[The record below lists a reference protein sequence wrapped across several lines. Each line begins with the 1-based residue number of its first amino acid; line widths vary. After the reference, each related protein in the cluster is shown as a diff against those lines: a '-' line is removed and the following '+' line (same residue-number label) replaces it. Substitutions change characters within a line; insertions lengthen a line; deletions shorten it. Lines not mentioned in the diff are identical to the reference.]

1 MCAGFFVL
9 FFGFFAAQ
17 NFVTTAL
24 GDAGDLSL
32 GLLYGTFAACA
43 LAAPAGLAAMHWG
56 RDNLAAE
63 RNALVLGSALYAPF
77 LFACSNSSWT
87 SFQLGGSLLLGA
99 GAGAVWVAQGSLLTK
114 CSEPS
119 QRASLAGVF
128 WAWYMGGN
136 ALGNV
141 AATFI
146 QKALSLQGLFL
157 SLGLVTL
164 CSSVI
169 FAVGV
174 QPRSKLPETDT
185 EQLSMTEQL
194 LSNTLDR
201 PEAHLVPPMRA
212 FAGLFLQR
220 PTLFLVPAL
229 LFIGSENSFWAG
241 SFTKI
246 LSQHGATDSIGPIL
260 SCLAAAD
267 MVASIVAGRV
277 SDSCAHRRPT
287 NCSILTPPGTAVLG
301 VGVFVFL
308 IGLVLLAIRLLLT
321 PDSFAS
327 GAPIEAYVCA
337 VCFGVGDGV
346 TNTVVI
352 SRLGT
357 LAADR
362 GWFAPEVAF
371 MFFQSVN
378 VAATSAAFFYAP
390 VLPLDSSLA
399 QLWMLGALGLATL
412 GSFALSETVANNEG

>member
-1 MCAGFFVL
+1 MCVGFFFL
-9 FFGFFAAQ
+9 FFGFFASQ

-43 LAAPAGLAAMHWG
+43 LAAPAGLAAMRWG
-56 RDNLAAE
+56 PDNLAAE
-63 RNALVLGSALYAPF
+63 RNALVLGSAFYAPF
-77 LFACSNSSWT
+77 LFACSNSSWR

-136 ALGNV
+136 CLGNV

-146 QKALSLQGLFL
+146 EKTLSLQGLFV

-164 CSSVI
+164 LSSAI
-169 FAVGV
+169 FAIGV
-174 QPRSKLPETDT
+174 QPRSRLSETDSG
-185 EQLSMTEQL
+185 QIKMAEQL
-194 LSNTLDR
+194 LPNMLDG
-201 PEAHLVPPMRA
+201 PKAHTVPPMQA
-212 FAGLFLQR
+212 FAGLFFKR
-220 PTLFLVPAL
+220 HTLFLVPAL

-241 SFTKI
+241 AFTKI
-246 LSQHGATDSIGPIL
+246 ISQHGATDSIGPVL

-267 MVASIVAGRV
+267 MLSSIVAGRI
-277 SDSCAHRRPT
+277 SDWCARRQPA
-287 NCSILTPPGTAVLG
+287 NYVGRTPPGTAVLG
-301 VGVFVFL
+301 VGVCVFL
-308 IGLVLLAIRLLLT
+308 MGLVLLATRLLLT
-321 PDSFAS
+321 PDSFAN
-327 GAPIEAYVCA
+327 GAPIEAFVCA

-352 SRLGT
+352 SRLGS
-357 LAADR
+357 LAEDR

-390 VLPLDSSLA
+390 VLPLDTSFA
-399 QLWMLGALGLATL
+399 QLWILGALGLATL
-412 GSFALSETVANNEG
+412 GSYALSETVAKN